1 MKLIIDIGANV
12 GMFTDKCLEIFGDG
26 LKIITIE
33 PNEKLYKN
41 LKIKYHNN
49 KNVLL
54 KNDILSDEHGKIIKF
69 YLSESS
75 TISTASEDWVKNS
88 RFSNTNTWSEILE
101 LESITLDSLI
111 LEYGKPDLIK
121 IDVEGYE
128 YEVLLGLTKK
138 AGEICF
144 EWAEEQYEKINKT
157 AEYLTSI
164 GYTEFGFIDGDEYLK
179 RPNSYTEWVNSE
191 IHKDINPIR
200 KTRWGMIWVK

>member
-12 GMFTDKCLEIFGDG
+12 GMFTDKCLEMFGDD

-33 PNEKLYKN
+33 PNEKIYKK
-41 LKIKYHNN
+41 LKIKYHDN
-49 KNVLL
+49 KNVIL
-54 KNDILSDEHGKIIKF
+54 KNDVLSYEHGKRIKF

-88 RFSNTNTWSEILE
+88 RFSNTHTWPEILE

-128 YEVLLGLTKK
+128 YEVLLGLTTKS
-138 AGEICF
+138 GEICF

-179 RPNSYTEWVNSE
+179 RPNSYTEWDNSE
-191 IHKDINPIR
+191 IHKNINPNR
-200 KTRWGMIWVK
+200 KNRWGMIWVK